1 MMMRPSVRDV
11 HLGVGLFAAATIG
24 LYGVSSVILA
34 HASWFSRE
42 PTVEIRRVEV
52 DPSSGTSPRAIAR
65 RLVSHHG
72 VRGEL
77 VTVDESALA
86 YRLVLVHPGVRTEV
100 DYTRGMGDAVITT
113 RTEAAAGVLAALHE
127 VRGLSHDAWLLDAW
141 GLWFGVIALALLT
154 LALTG
159 VYQWYRS
166 GVERTPGMLLLAV
179 GLAYGCSLLAWLR
192 LD

>member
-1 MMMRPSVRDV
+1 
-11 HLGVGLFAAATIG
+11 
-24 LYGVSSVILA
+24 
-34 HASWFSRE
+34 
-42 PTVEIRRVEV
+42 
-52 DPSSGTSPRAIAR
+52 
-65 RLVSHHG
+65 
-72 VRGEL
+72 
-77 VTVDESALA
+77 
-86 YRLVLVHPGVRTEV
+86 
-100 DYTRGMGDAVITT
+100 VITT